1 MTLYAYWEKEIDTV
15 TFDGNCDLGNYPFQT
30 VDYETLLSEPS
41 PQSSIAGGR
50 FSGWFIS
57 PEGGVR
63 WDFTIGVSSDVILYA
78 QWGIP
83 FARALEQVK
92 ETSARKQDIKI
103 VGPLNKENLS
113 QLAIEI
119 KVKTSS
125 EFCLD
130 LSGVTGLTEVGD
142 YCFDKCTN
150 LKDIRLPDTV
160 EIIGNYAF
168 RETGIDKIYFPK
180 SLKKLGDA
188 VYEECLSLTR
198 VEIPGHIEQI
208 GANLFYS
215 CTGIL
220 SATLPEGMYEIP
232 KTMFQYCKALMTVNS
247 PESVRIIRTSA
258 FANCK
263 YVTSFVLPDSLLYIE
278 RSAFSN
284 CAFES
289 IAVPDAA
296 YEIDEFSFNDN
307 ENLKTVRLGS
317 CLLKIGEGA
326 FCNCPQLTRVT
337 VDAAY
342 PPKLGYKNYFPF
354 DKDNENLFFFVPAE
368 ALSRYQTGYRWT
380 YDNIKDNDLD

>member
-1 MTLYAYWEKEIDTV
+1 M
-15 TFDGNCDLGNYPFQT
+15 
-30 VDYETLLSEPS
+30 
-41 PQSSIAGGR
+41 
-50 FSGWFIS
+50 
-57 PEGGVR
+57 
-63 WDFTIGVSSDVILYA
+63 
-78 QWGIP
+78 
-83 FARALEQVK
+83 EQVK

-130 LSGVTGLTEVGD
+130 LSGITGLTEVGD

-188 VYEECLSLTR
+188 VYEECLSLTC

-232 KTMFQYCKALMTVNS
+232 KTMFQYCTALMTVNS
-247 PESVRIIRTSA
+247 PESVRIIHLPIASPLHRLYCPIHFSILKDRLSVIVRSNRLQFLMLHTRL
-258 FANCK
+258 ANFHLM
-263 YVTSFVLPDSLLYIE
+263 TM
-278 RSAFSN
+278 
-284 CAFES
+284 
-289 IAVPDAA
+289 
-296 YEIDEFSFNDN
+296 
-307 ENLKTVRLGS
+307 
-317 CLLKIGEGA
+317 KI
-326 FCNCPQLTRVT
+326 
-337 VDAAY
+337 
-342 PPKLGYKNYFPF
+342 
-354 DKDNENLFFFVPAE
+354 
-368 ALSRYQTGYRWT
+368 
-380 YDNIKDNDLD
+380 